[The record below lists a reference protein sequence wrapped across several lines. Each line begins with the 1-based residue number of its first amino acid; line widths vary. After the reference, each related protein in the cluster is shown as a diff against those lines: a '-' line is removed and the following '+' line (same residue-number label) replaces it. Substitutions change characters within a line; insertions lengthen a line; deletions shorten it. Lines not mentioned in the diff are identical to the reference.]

1 MLFLLAFALGFVGY
15 LPPGNINL
23 TVVQLSVSSHRRHW
37 QWFVLFAAIME
48 FIYCFACLY
57 GMQLLLKQEHLLL
70 VLNWAAVGIFLSLG
84 LLSLLHIDKSLKES
98 ANPTG
103 VKRGILVAIFNPLQI
118 PFWMVWGVYVM
129 QDNWLKQEA
138 VSIALFSIAC
148 SLGTIAVLYMYAE
161 AGKKLI
167 ERLKLNK
174 NLLNRVIGV
183 LLISLAIIQT
193 AKLLAHA
200 S

>member
-37 QWFVLFAAIME
+37 QWFVMFAAIME

-57 GMQLLLKQEHLLL
+57 GMQILLKQSQLLV
-70 VLNWAAVGIFLSLG
+70 VLNWVAVAIFLALG
-84 LLSLLHIDKSLKES
+84 LFSLLHTDNSPPQTSK
-98 ANPTG
+98 PTG
-103 VKRGILVAIFNPLQI
+103 VKRGILVAIFNPLQV

-129 QDNWLKQEA
+129 HDNWLKQDA

-167 ERLKLNK
+167 ERLKVNK
-174 NLLNRVIGV
+174 NLLNRMIGG
-183 LLISLAIIQT
+183 LLIGLAVLQT
-193 AKLLAHA
+193 VKLLTHPA
-200 S
+200 